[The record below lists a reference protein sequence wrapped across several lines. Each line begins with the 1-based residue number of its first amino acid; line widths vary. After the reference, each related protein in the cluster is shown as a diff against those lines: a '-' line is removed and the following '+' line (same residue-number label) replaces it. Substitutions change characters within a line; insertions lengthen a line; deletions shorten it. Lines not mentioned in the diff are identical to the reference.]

1 MNILRGRIRL
11 TGGQALDACVSSRLV
26 WRYFKPGRQKMD

>member
-26 WRYFKPGRQKMD
+26 REYF